1 MEANMILLLLLLMM
15 LAMPHDPEFLEV
27 QNDVG
32 PRFDVG
38 FLDHDGFPTPVVLV
52 AVLVKAFFDA
62 FFEAFIILFFALAVD
77 RRQLS

>member
-1 MEANMILLLLLLMM
+1 MILLLLLLMM
-15 LAMPHDPEFLEV
+15 LAMSHDPEFLEV

-38 FLDHDGFPTPVVLV
+38 FLDHDVFPTPVVLV